1 MLTPVTDM
9 TLSLADAIEFINLE
23 ADLLDRRDYA
33 AWLDL
38 WTETGLYVIPVDN
51 EAEDFAAV
59 LNYAYDDAH
68 MRQLRVDRFVGGHAI
83 SSAPAAKTV
92 RVLGRFRVEE
102 TAPGAITVRAA
113 QHLVEYKFETHRLYA
128 ADITYKIV
136 ATDDGLKLASKVVRL
151 LNAGDA
157 LGSLSYLM

>member
-9 TLSLADAIEFINLE
+9 TLSLADAVDFINLE

-38 WTETGLYVIPVDN
+38 WTEAGLYVIPVDN
-51 EAEDFAAV
+51 DATDFAAV
-59 LNYAYDDAH
+59 LNYAYDDAA
-68 MRQLRVDRFVGGHAI
+68 MRKMRVDRFVGGHAI
-83 SSAPAAKTV
+83 SSAPAARTV
-92 RVLGRFRVEE
+92 RLLARFRVEE
-102 TAPGAITVRAA
+102 TGPGAITVRAA

-128 ADITYKIV
+128 ADVTYRIV
-136 ATDDGLKLASKVVRL
+136 ATDSGLKLDSKVVRL

-157 LGSLSYLM
+157 LGGLSYLM

>member
-38 WTETGLYVIPVDN
+38 WTDTGLYVIPVDN

-59 LNYAYDDAH
+59 LNYAYDNAA
-68 MRQLRVDRFVGGHAI
+68 MRKMRVDRFVGGHAI

-92 RVLGRFRVEE
+92 RVVGRFRAEE
-102 TAPGAITVRAA
+102 TAPGTITVRAG

-128 ADITYKIV
+128 ADVTYTIV
-136 ATDDGLKLASKVVRL
+136 ATADGLKLESKIVRL

>member
-23 ADLLDRRDYA
+23 SDLLDRPDYA

-38 WTETGLYVIPVDN
+38 WTEAGLYVIPVDPK
-51 EAEDFAAV
+51 ATDFAAV
-59 LNYAYDDAH
+59 LNYAYDDAT
-68 MRQLRVDRFVGGHAI
+68 MRQMRVARLTGGHAI
-83 SSAPAAKTV
+83 SSTPAARTV
-92 RVLGRFRVEE
+92 RVLGRFRTEE
-102 TAPGAITVRAA
+102 TAPGAITVRCA

-128 ADITYKIV
+128 ADVTYKIV
-136 ATDDGLKLASKVVRL
+136 ATDDGLKLESKVVRL